1 MPRSGMAAASTAL
14 PQPPRTSQNVPM
26 NSAASLRDI
35 SMVESPLDEIAP
47 SNASGGIIHLQSIR
61 RQSAFGLAAC
71 PGEIIVIARFDGQG
85 EEARHGVRVERPG
98 CLDHVI
104 DQRLARLDEGGDLR
118 PGLQLADRKSTR
130 LNS

>member
-14 PQPPRTSQNVPM
+14 PHPPRTSQNVPM

-47 SNASGGIIHLQSIR
+47 SNAGGQTIHLQTIR
-61 RQSAFGLAAC
+61 RQSGFGLAAR

-85 EEARHGVRVERPG
+85 EEARHGVRVERP
-98 CLDHVI
+98 
-104 DQRLARLDEGGDLR
+104 RRLDDVVD
-118 PGLQLADRKSTR
+118 Q
-130 LNS
+130 